1 MAQNQ
6 FTRETY
12 KKIKKMDRQQ
22 MEQFVLNVFQEG
34 YRAATEEAR
43 EAMSGQEIDMTKLQ
57 NKIKEIKGIGE
68 KKTEEIMRVIKE
80 CMEDTK

>member
-1 MAQNQ
+1 
-6 FTRETY
+6 
-12 KKIKKMDRQQ
+12 

-34 YRAATEEAR
+34 YHAGTEEAR
-43 EAMSGQEIDMTKLQ
+43 ETMSEKEIDLTKLQ